1 MIPNIL
7 SGQGSSIFFFIVI
20 VVFRK
25 RLRNKWILWMVEYF
39 ISPTLVGFTI
49 QLLYQFTIDASIC
62 SLLQFKAYSEVG
74 VLEFL
79 QFSRVEYLNLIL
91 SILFMSGC
99 VGICFYGIRKVQITE
114 DLSNKVFLREH
125 SVFVDGL
132 RVDSKLS
139 AQHTNITIV
148 RKILIAVVLIFV
160 ADGCIQTCILML
172 MIVFTVMLIV
182 HSKPYED

>member
-1 MIPNIL
+1 
-7 SGQGSSIFFFIVI
+7 
-20 VVFRK
+20 
-25 RLRNKWILWMVEYF
+25 MVEYF

-139 AQHTNITIV
+139 A
-148 RKILIAVVLIFV
+148 
-160 ADGCIQTCILML
+160 
-172 MIVFTVMLIV
+172 
-182 HSKPYED
+182 